1 MSKLLLTAEIKM
13 ISWRYI
19 RSEELDER
27 KTSFLATWWR
37 DVVAPA
43 CGHGR
48 DGLCADQLV
57 SDAILGRH
65 PRCGVCSASRDRLS
79 ERIADREPERGPS
92 PPAFRNLCWNAARS
106 RISLG
111 KPVHYQANDF
121 TAHTEFRDGQI
132 EGKRF
137 GRQSHRNRGRGGV
150 AGGGYGRG
158 GLPGRQLRNLCA
170 SAERERVAHDGDF
183 VRLRFA
189 RRRPNEL
196 AKPHR
201 GDCSGTTKGNPGALG
216 ESRSAGGGSAHQPSG
231 IRRGNCRSDAAAAT
245 SVGNHRSEADDRR
258 GRREHRADGARPT
271 VGTKGG
277 GTRSGTPC
285 GDGEQFIGRVVR
297 RAQPAAGGQRWD
309 ALQLGARWGSAN
321 HFFCGSIVRRTTL
334 WKGGPRMN
342 CAA

>member
-1 MSKLLLTAEIKM
+1 MREKPAFSLPGGAMLLLLLVAIGGTGFVLISSFQMQSLSAILVAAFALLVEIVCLSGLLIVNPNEGQVLQLFGTYVGTLRDQGFRWVNPFTTKRKISLRIRNFKTDKLKVNDLDGNPIEIAAVVVWQVVDTAEAVFQVD
-13 ISWRYI
+13 SY
-19 RSEELDER
+19 E
-27 KTSFLATWWR
+27 
-37 DVVAPA
+37 
-43 CGHGR
+43 
-48 DGLCADQLV
+48 
-57 SDAILGRH
+57 
-65 PRCGVCSASRDRLS
+65 
-79 ERIADREPERGPS
+79 
-92 PPAFRNLCWNAARS
+92 N
-106 RISLG
+106 
-111 KPVHYQANDF
+111 
-121 TAHTEFRDGQI
+121 
-132 EGKRF
+132 
-137 GRQSHRNRGRGGV
+137 
-150 AGGGYGRG
+150 
-158 GLPGRQLRNLCA
+158 CA

-245 SVGNHRSEADDRR
+245 SVGNHRGEADDPR

-321 HFFCGSIVRRTTL
+321 HFFCASIVRRTTL